1 MEVST
6 NVWGHK
12 AVVAASGEI
21 DLSNLTKLEAAFRA
35 LDDTEVG
42 EIVVDLREVTYLDS
56 SVLRVLVAERHQTE
70 RMRVRLRLVPNDRVR
85 SLLDVTRLDRA
96 FELSDQP

>member
-1 MEVST
+1 M
-6 NVWGHK
+6 
-12 AVVAASGEI
+12 VAASGEI
-21 DLSNLTKLEAAFRA
+21 DLSNLSALEAAFRA
-35 LDDTEVG
+35 LDHAEVG

-70 RMRVRLRLVPNDRVR
+70 RMRVRLRLVPNDGVR
-85 SLLDVTRLDRA
+85 SLLDLTRLDRA